1 MLDNLS
7 EAISNWKTSNSFHAN
22 REVIEHKQESGEYFL
37 IIKCSTTVSFQGK
50 TEVLSKAKLLF
61 TNGQNNNND
70 TFIHKELTRGT
81 SIQDLKIFERYC
93 EIIENDLLNDC
104 SEWIRIVTKDFLNDI

>member
-22 REVIEHKQESGEYFL
+22 REVIEHKQENDEYFL
-37 IIKCSTTVSFQGK
+37 IIKCSMTVSFQGK
-50 TEVLSKAKLLF
+50 TELLSKAKLLF
-61 TNGQNNNND
+61 TNGQNSNN
-70 TFIHKELTRGT
+70 TFIHEELTRGT

-93 EIIENDLLNDC
+93 EIIEDDLLNDC
-104 SEWIRIVTKDFLNDI
+104 SEWTRIVTKDFLHDI